1 MNLRPGVRWLA
12 LTCAG
17 VLTAGA
23 VGTLSAQE
31 ATNPFSQPADVM
43 IGRRVFLRYCGRCHG
58 DNAKGGI
65 GPDLTTGRFR
75 HGGSDEALF
84 TTVSEGVPG
93 TEMLPVL
100 RNRPDQMI
108 WQVVTYLRSLSTPAD
123 VALAGDE
130 VAGERLFFGK
140 GECAGCHMVSG
151 RGGRLGPNLTA
162 VGTSRSPDELKTDLL
177 DPSATVRPRWWTV
190 RVVREDGSRVQ
201 GLRIGDDTFS
211 VRLMDEDEE
220 LWSFS
225 KKELRSVETV
235 ESSTMPSYTDTLTA
249 SEIDDLVAYLF
260 TRRH

>member
-1 MNLRPGVRWLA
+1 
-12 LTCAG
+12 
-17 VLTAGA
+17 
-23 VGTLSAQE
+23 
-31 ATNPFSQPADVM
+31 
-43 IGRRVFLRYCGRCHG
+43 
-58 DNAKGGI
+58 
-65 GPDLTTGRFR
+65 
-75 HGGSDEALF
+75 
-84 TTVSEGVPG
+84 
-93 TEMLPVL
+93 
-100 RNRPDQMI
+100 MI

-130 VAGERLFFGK
+130 AAGERLFFGK
-140 GECAGCHMVSG
+140 GDCVGCHMVSG